1 MSLGK
6 ILAVDDDRN
15 LVALLQMRLE
25 AAGYE
30 VITAFNELEA
40 LGRAKEQMID
50 LSIVDLQLVQK
61 DGISLMEEL
70 HLIIPAMPVI
80 ILTAYGSIETAVEAM
95 KRGAFS
101 YLTKPFEPQE
111 LLFQIQKALENRRLS
126 SEIERLKGL
135 LEERYSFSSIITRN
149 EKMQKVLEVISR
161 IAKTESTVPY

>member
-50 LSIVDLQLVQK
+50 LSSFPLCRSSFLPH
-61 DGISLMEEL
+61 ME
-70 HLIIPAMPVI
+70 A
-80 ILTAYGSIETAVEAM
+80 S
-95 KRGAFS
+95 R
-101 YLTKPFEPQE
+101 PQW
-111 LLFQIQKALENRRLS
+111 RR
-126 SEIERLKGL
+126 
-135 LEERYSFSSIITRN
+135 
-149 EKMQKVLEVISR
+149 
-161 IAKTESTVPY
+161 